1 MIHVVNQEEKIFPH
15 FAMDI
20 LVLTEPRNLAVG
32 DTPNSSL
39 NNLSTTGEQIEC
51 VNIELQAR
59 KQLRS
64 ISDPVAYRPFLP
76 ISDFQKNLLVLT
88 YLQPIGKDFCQ
99 FFASSSRDSS
109 RN

>member
-1 MIHVVNQEEKIFPH
+1 MVHLPDEKEQVFPHVPEDLFVVTELGDLTVRDAPDATLNDLPTCGQQIKRIHV
-15 FAMDI
+15 
-20 LVLTEPRNLAVG
+20 
-32 DTPNSSL
+32 
-39 NNLSTTGEQIEC
+39 
-51 VNIELQAR
+51 ELQAR

-76 ISDFQKNLLVLT
+76 VSDFQENILIFT
-88 YLQPIGKDFCQ
+88 YFQPIGKDFRQ

>member
-1 MIHVVNQEEKIFPH
+1 
-15 FAMDI
+15 MDI

-59 KQLRS
+59 KQFRS
-64 ISDPVAYRPFLP
+64 VFDPVAYRPFLP

>member
-1 MIHVVNQEEKIFPH
+1 MIHVVNQEEKVFSH
-15 FAMDI
+15 VTMDT
-20 LVLTEPRNLAVG
+20 LVLTEPRNLTVW

-39 NNLSTTGEQIEC
+39 NNLSTTGEQIES

-59 KQLRS
+59 KQFWS
-64 ISDPVAYRPFLP
+64 VFDPVAYRPFLP
-76 ISDFQKNLLVLT
+76 VSDFQENILIFT
-88 YLQPIGKDFCQ
+88 YFQPIGKDFRQ